1 MAEEL
6 CTGWFRI
13 IAGTADSMADIMKEI
28 TVNNSPLTQG
38 LKKRTRKAFG
48 IRKKEKDNDSTGSP
62 ERDGGRKTNGAPN
75 GFYGDIDW
83 ERYTSPVVDDE
94 GYSIRPDEESEEG
107 DILGTA

>member
-1 MAEEL
+1 MME
-6 CTGWFRI
+6 
-13 IAGTADSMADIMKEI
+13 
-28 TVNNSPLTQG
+28 G

-62 ERDGGRKTNGAPN
+62 DREGGSQKKTNGAPN

-83 ERYTSPVVDDE
+83 DRYNSPEVDDE

-107 DILGTA
+107 PIAPKKPHFFSSDESEEEEDQRKNSKSRSSHCRLIA